1 MKILFKKLKN
11 LFFKKSTKNLS
22 AFVIK
27 IASKM
32 IKDWT
37 HSPYQDKIRIESQ
50 NKKIY
55 YKCED
60 DSEIIIDYLNSKL
73 EFNNNF
79 VTFSNITD
87 REENYIIELIS
98 DFLTTAKIRTK
109 SYEEQI
115 KDEFEKNF
123 SDYDS
128 HRNQSNN
135 RNNRNNRNYS
145 NWSPPKSRF
154 TDEQLKHQKKYQTI
168 SDVHNAKVS
177 EVNKQ
182 VKVNGKYPSNRID
195 LMNELKVLKRKMN
208 LIKPKTGWK

>member
-73 EFNNNF
+73 EEFNNNF

-145 NWSPPKSRF
+145 KYCSREHMNLAHKF
-154 TDEQLKHQKKYQTI
+154 TASTKMDIKPSYKPVNYELYEQWKVWKNSNKKITQKKQDI
-168 SDVHNAKVS
+168 FKILG
-177 EVNKQ
+177 
-182 VKVNGKYPSNRID
+182 VKRIC
-195 LMNELKVLKRKMN
+195 
-208 LIKPKTGWK
+208 